1 MEPKEY
7 KLYEKVKELFNHD
20 AKFPLEWRDHGGEAM
35 KRRCKLSSFH
45 KSIALVAMIF
55 LLISCAGPSVKRTEV
70 DETIDLSGRWNDT
83 DSRLVAEEMILDCLE
98 RPWLERYQ
106 TSNPGKAPTVIVAT
120 VKNRSYEHIN
130 TQVFIKDLER
140 ALINSGRVQFV
151 ASKDERIELRQ
162 EKADQQQ
169 GFTDPQTQKS
179 IYKEVGA
186 DFMLQGSINAI
197 KDEIKGKYVML
208 YQVNLELIELE
219 TNLKKWIGQKEIKKV
234 VKRSRYTW

>member
-1 MEPKEY
+1 MKQ
-7 KLYEKVKELFNHD
+7 KC
-20 AKFPLEWRDHGGEAM
+20 KFL
-35 KRRCKLSSFH
+35 SFH
-45 KSIALVAMIF
+45 KKIPILVMI
-55 LLISCAGPSVKRTEV
+55 LLFVSCAGPSVKRTEV

-83 DSRLVAEEMILDCLE
+83 DSRLVSEEMIEDCLNHS
-98 RPWLERYQ
+98 WLPSYQ
-106 TSNPGKAPTVIVAT
+106 EQHGEKIPAVIVGT

-140 ALINSGRVQFV
+140 ALVNSGRVQFV
-151 ASKDERIELRQ
+151 ASQDERVELRQ
-162 EKADQQQ
+162 EKADQQY
-169 GFTDPQTQKS
+169 GFTDPETQKS
-179 IYKEVGA
+179 MYKEVGA

>member
-1 MEPKEY
+1 MKYPG
-7 KLYEKVKELFNHD
+7 LIQTVCNG
-20 AKFPLEWRDHGGEAM
+20 HGGEKM
-35 KRRCKLSSFH
+35 IGSWLHKRLVVLVL
-45 KSIALVAMIF
+45 ILLVAA
-55 LLISCAGPSVKRTEV
+55 CAGPSVKRTEV

-106 TSNPGKAPTVIVAT
+106 TSHPGKAPTVIVAT
-120 VKNRSYEHIN
+120 VKNRSHEHIN

-169 GFTDPQTQKS
+169 GFTDPETQKS

-186 DFMLQGSINAI
+186 DFMLQGSINTI

-219 TNLKKWIGQKEIKKV
+219 TNLKRWIGQKEIKKY
-234 VKRSRYTW
+234 VKRSRFTF